1 MEKFAGKSPKLRK
14 LLEGGAKGGG
24 LGSLKGFTGGK
35 KTLFKSKDFPKIMSK
50 MKVKQM
56 PPLITKAEV
65 RKATLKVKANIEKQ
79 KKVPGYVQTKAS
91 KKVTDKFITR
101 EQKISLNAPFK
112 TVGEQAKVI
121 NQIKSNVQV
130 RQLNRTLRSTKKD
143 KTFKLKKILNKTP
156 LATKE
161 TNFQANNKMTVP
173 NPGAHY
179 SRYNAYDH
187 MSPNWDKK
195 SNTLKLK
202 KVKTGNILKESN
214 IKEYAGDV
222 KNYVKQRN
230 AYGWKQAQ
238 KEADKPTPSG
248 YGSKKNPT
256 KKERE
261 LEKRFQQHKLRMKK
275 KPKT

>member
-1 MEKFAGKSPKLRK
+1 MRE

-24 LGSLKGFTGGK
+24 LGSLKDFTGGK
-35 KTLFKSKDFPKIMSK
+35 KTLFKSKDFLKIMSK

-101 EQKISLNAPFK
+101 EQKISLSAPFK

-143 KTFKLKKILNKTP
+143 TNYKTSTTITNPNKLKK
-156 LATKE
+156 TK
-161 TNFQANNKMTVP
+161 K
-173 NPGAHY
+173 
-179 SRYNAYDH
+179 
-187 MSPNWDKK
+187 
-195 SNTLKLK
+195 
-202 KVKTGNILKESN
+202 ILKEPN
-214 IKEYAGDV
+214 VEEYAGDV
-222 KNYVKQRN
+222 KSYVKQRN
-230 AYGWKQAQ
+230 Q
-238 KEADKPTPSG
+238 
-248 YGSKKNPT
+248 
-256 KKERE
+256 
-261 LEKRFQQHKLRMKK
+261 KK
-275 KPKT
+275 K

>member
-1 MEKFAGKSPKLRK
+1 MEKFTGKSPKMRE

-24 LGSLKGFTGGK
+24 LGSLKDFTGGK
-35 KTLFKSKDFPKIMSK
+35 KTLFKSKDFLKIMSK

-91 KKVTDKFITR
+91 KKITDKFITR

-112 TVGEQAKVI
+112 TVGDQRKVI
-121 NQIKSNVQV
+121 NKIKTNIQI
-130 RQLNRTLRSTKKD
+130 RQLNKTLRGTKKD
-143 KTFKLKKILNKTP
+143 TNYKTP
-156 LATKE
+156 KKNVVDLIIGDRLGKRGAGDLTK
-161 TNFQANNKMTVP
+161 P
-173 NPGAHY
+173 Y
-179 SRYNAYDH
+179 SE
-187 MSPNWDKK
+187 
-195 SNTLKLK
+195 LK
-202 KVKTGNILKESN
+202 KVDKRAEKGWRYRSEGVVLKEPN
-214 IKEYAGDV
+214 AKEFAQNV

-238 KEADKPTPSG
+238 KEMEKPIPSG
-248 YGSKKNPT
+248 YGSKKNPN

-261 LEKRFQQHKLRMKK
+261 LEKRFQQHKQRMKK
-275 KPKT
+275 KPKK